1 MLDFVSTVGSS
12 WATRNLQT
20 LTLFAPLLVLTG
32 VLGFALPPAL
42 SLMSGATPYNIFH
55 LLAGAV
61 GLLLV
66 MRRSVAGA
74 ILFNLIFGGID
85 LYQALAGL
93 TGWFPAGLFGL
104 RPADHA
110 VHVLIGLCLVV
121 VGYLGKRSPARL

>member
-1 MLDFVSTVGSS
+1 MLDPVSTVGTS

-20 LTLFAPLLVLTG
+20 LTVFAPLLVLTG
-32 VLGFALPPAL
+32 ILGFVLPPAL
-42 SLMSGATPYNIFH
+42 SLMSGATPYNVFH

-61 GLLLV
+61 GLGLV
-66 MRRSVAGA
+66 LRRSIAGA

-93 TGWFPAGLFGL
+93 TGLFPAELFVL

-110 VHVLIGLCLVV
+110 VHVLIGLFLVG
-121 VGYLGKRSPARL
+121 VGYLGKKSLAPL